1 MAEEL
6 DDPHAPPPTERAV
19 RDALDH
25 TGGNKSLAARK
36 LGVSRRALYRL
47 IEKYEE
53 TPAPTEA

>member
-1 MAEEL
+1 MA
-6 DDPHAPPPTERAV
+6 AK
-19 RDALDH
+19 RDSSATDFTAAYIRRALDE

-53 TPAPTEA
+53 APAAPGS